1 MINFDDYLFR
11 NNQKV
16 KVGQSGLMD
25 PYVVRRHIC
34 LIEIAWIFYFLKEE
48 ITTFRSKYVNHD
60 VG

>member
-25 PYVVRRHIC
+25 PYVVRRHI
-34 LIEIAWIFYFLKEE
+34 WYFL
-48 ITTFRSKYVNHD
+48 FRCFISVS
-60 VG
+60 GGGAGGA